1 MRARPTG
8 RSSNVRASG
17 RRNTVLKIAATA
29 DVHAGGVEDLERL
42 QTLAQNAARE
52 ADVLAIGG
60 DLTNHG
66 HLEELEVLL
75 KALDDCPI
83 PVVTT
88 LGNHDHESGNAHELS
103 LLLAESRIHLLDR
116 SSIVIDGVGFSGV
129 KGFCGG
135 FDQTMANSFG
145 EDLFKAWVTEGI
157 LEAEALKNELR
168 GLETKR
174 RVAVLHYA
182 PIRATIESEPPEIHA
197 FLGTSR
203 LGSALDE
210 GGATVAFHGHAHKG
224 PFEGKTP
231 GGVPVYN
238 VSVPVLEHE
247 RFEHSY
253 RIVEV

>member
-1 MRARPTG
+1 
-8 RSSNVRASG
+8 
-17 RRNTVLKIAATA
+17 LKIAATA
-29 DVHAGGVEDLERL
+29 DVHAGGKEDIERL
-42 QTLAQNAARE
+42 RALARNAARE
-52 ADVLAIGG
+52 ADVLVIGG

-66 HLEELEVLL
+66 HLEEVEVFL

-83 PVVTT
+83 PVVAT
-88 LGNHDHESGNAHELS
+88 LGNHDHQSGNADVLS
-103 LLLAESRIHLLDR
+103 RLLAESSIHLLDR
-116 SSIVIDGVGFSGV
+116 SSVVVDGVGFSGV

-157 LEAEALKNELR
+157 LEAEALKNELW
-168 GLETKR
+168 GLETER

-182 PIRATIESEPPEIHA
+182 PIRATVEGEPPEIHA

-203 LGSALDE
+203 LGAALDE
-210 GGATVAFHGHAHKG
+210 GGATIAVHGHAHAG
-224 PFEGKTP
+224 RLEGKTP

-247 RFEHSY
+247 RFEQPY
-253 RIVEV
+253 YIVEV